1 MKRVLLFGTFDK
13 LHLGHRFVI
22 DQAIKRGEV
31 FIVVGRD
38 KTVLKI
44 KDKTAAHS
52 ELERKKAIET
62 AYPEVSVLL
71 GDEEKYETPLKTV
84 NPDLI
89 LLGYD
94 QMLPPG
100 IQMEDISCSVERLE
114 SYFPDKY
121 KTSKAD

>member
-1 MKRVLLFGTFDK
+1 
-13 LHLGHRFVI
+13 
-22 DQAIKRGEV
+22 
-31 FIVVGRD
+31 
-38 KTVLKI
+38 
-44 KDKTAAHS
+44 
-52 ELERKKAIET
+52 
-62 AYPEVSVLL
+62 VLL